1 MLKTLLTATAAS
13 ALMLSAALAQTNTSP
28 TPPTTPPAAAPAP
41 ATPAP
46 APASPKA
53 SDSMKATP
61 KADMKASDATTK
73 KPEFT
78 ASQQADQLLASK
90 FKGTNVLGPKNEKVG
105 DVSDVLF
112 DKSGKVLAVVVGV
125 GGFLGIGEK
134 DVAIDM
140 GSFQIVPA
148 STGSSSA
155 ASTAASND
163 PNNIKLKIAMTK
175 DELKSAPTFER
186 YKAPSRTT
194 STSSK
199 SNTGMAPRPMPGK

>member
-28 TPPTTPPAAAPAP
+28 TSPTTPPAA
-41 ATPAP
+41 TPAMP

-53 SDSMKATP
+53 TGNMKAMP
-61 KADMKASDATTK
+61 NADMKASEATTK

-78 ASQQADQLLASK
+78 ASQKSDQLLASK
-90 FKGTNVLGPKNEKVG
+90 FKGTNVLGPNNEKVG

-112 DKSGKVLAVVVGV
+112 DKDGKVLAVIVGV

-140 GSFQIVPA
+140 DSFQIVPA
-148 STGSSSA
+148 STGSST
-155 ASTAASND
+155 ASTATFND
-163 PNNIKLKIAMTK
+163 PNKIKLKIAMTK
-175 DELKSAPTFER
+175 DEIKSAPTFER
-186 YKAPSRTT
+186 YKANARST
-194 STSSK
+194 STSSTT
-199 SNTGMAPRPMPGK
+199 NTGMAPHPMPGK